1 MGTTLVKRWPPVV
14 FCSIL
19 FVCVFGCATLP
30 PQVEKL
36 PPFQGFAGVKWGASL
51 EEAKR
56 VAEAEG
62 KKVFEDRTYRPPYA
76 FYASGTSL
84 NSPAVFSYFFTPKS
98 KKLYR
103 VDLTFRDVSVH
114 KKLLE
119 DLIGK
124 FGQPSYSQPNV
135 DHWSWTDKTLVILQ
149 RDPGCIQIAY
159 SDGEC
164 SELNHREGN
173 GLLQ

>member
-1 MGTTLVKRWPPVV
+1 MRTALSKGWPLVF
-14 FCSIL
+14 FCSAL
-19 FVCVFGCATLP
+19 FVCVLSCATLP
-30 PQVEKL
+30 PKVEKL
-36 PPFQGFAGVKWGASL
+36 PPFQGFSGIRWGTSI

-56 VAEAEG
+56 LVEAEG
-62 KKVFEDRTYRPPYA
+62 KQVFEDRTNRLPYA
-76 FYASGTSL
+76 FYASGTYL
-84 NSPAVFSYFFTPKS
+84 NSPVIFSYFFTPKS

-103 VDLTFRDVSVH
+103 IDLTFRDVAVH
-114 KKLLE
+114 RKCLE

-124 FGQPSYSQPNV
+124 FGQPSYSQPDV

-149 RDPGCIQIAY
+149 RQPDGVQIAY
-159 SDGEC
+159 SGGEL